1 MRLPNE
7 TEPAIALAFAA
18 EALSEQDHALIAA
31 AQAVIAK
38 HYKPFWHMVSAAI
51 MSRDGR
57 IWTGIHLGA
66 TVGRMQICAE
76 PIALGRAILEG
87 DGTIET
93 AVAIRHPKPEEDD
106 KTLAIVSPCGA
117 CREMLMDHAPEA
129 KVILPGLIAPFK
141 LPIRALMPLPYR
153 R

>member
-7 TEPAIALAFAA
+7 TEPAPTDIAVEILT
-18 EALSEQDHALIAA
+18 EQDHALIEAA
-31 AQAVIAK
+31 RAVLRQ
-38 HYKPFWHMVSAAI
+38 HYRPFWHMVSAAI
-51 MSRDGR
+51 RGRDGR

-66 TVGRMQICAE
+66 TVGRMQVCAE

-93 AVAIRHPKPEEDD
+93 AVAIRHPKAEEADQS
-106 KTLAIVSPCGA
+106 LAVVSPCGA
-117 CREMLMDHAPEA
+117 CREMLLDYDPDAR
-129 KVILPGLIAPFK
+129 VIVPGLLAPLK
-141 LPIRALMPLPYR
+141 MPIRALLPLPYR